1 MRTRGCVIPGNKAG
15 QTFKMETV
23 VCNIKQMSEKSPRKL
38 TDVVICR
45 SLVTLERTRL
55 VGVVSRC
62 QMAAEVTR
70 VVLLEKFV
78 SELDL
83 EWEQKFERKWI
94 LG

>member
-1 MRTRGCVIPGNKAG
+1 
-15 QTFKMETV
+15 METI

-38 TDVVICR
+38 MDVVICR
-45 SLVTLERTRL
+45 SLVTLGRTGS
-55 VGVVSRC
+55 VGVVGRC

-70 VVLLEKFV
+70 VVFLEKFV

>member
-1 MRTRGCVIPGNKAG
+1 
-15 QTFKMETV
+15 METI

-38 TDVVICR
+38 MDVVICR
-45 SLVTLERTRL
+45 SLVTLERTGS
-55 VGVVSRC
+55 VGVVGRC

-70 VVLLEKFV
+70 VVFLEKFV